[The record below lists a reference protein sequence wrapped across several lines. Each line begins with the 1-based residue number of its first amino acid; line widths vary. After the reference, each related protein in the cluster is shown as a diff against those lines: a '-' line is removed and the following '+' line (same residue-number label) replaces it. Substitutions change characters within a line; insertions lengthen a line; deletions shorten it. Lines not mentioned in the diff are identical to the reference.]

1 MFGARKMMMGGGKR
15 PPKLLGHTGAN
26 TGSDLSS
33 TITFAARTG
42 DVGRLEVLIL
52 SAGGGGTFT
61 PPAGWIE
68 ALDANTNPMF
78 GIFYRDIL
86 ADDTGNQVF
95 TLSSSRRY
103 ISYFSLLFANARFD
117 VAGAA
122 ATSATATVVA
132 PGITAS
138 KKGLLF
144 AAVSASSSS
153 KTYSPPAGMTA
164 TESVVATGLSM
175 ALFQQEIAAGATGTR
190 SMTTSAAVGQVGA
203 LFSIRGK

>member
-1 MFGARKMMMGGGKR
+1 MLAVRKLMTGRKR
-15 PPKLLGHTGAN
+15 PLKLLGHTGAN
-26 TGSDLSS
+26 TGSTFSS
-33 TITFAARTG
+33 TITFAARIG

-52 SAGGGGTFT
+52 SADGGGTIT

-86 ADDTGNQVF
+86 ADDTGNQTF
-95 TLSSSRRY
+95 TFSSTRNYR
-103 ISYFSLLFANARFD
+103 SYMSLLFANAQFD

-144 AAVSASSSS
+144 AAVAAKSSS
-153 KTYSPPAGMTA
+153 KTYSAPAGMTA
-164 TESVVATGLSM
+164 TESVVATSLSM

-190 SMTTSAAVGQVGA
+190 SMTTSAAVAQVGA
-203 LFSIRGK
+203 LFSIKGK